1 MESKTLGLDNRVY
14 VGQLFKAAFGAM
26 PVYMTFPLGKKQE
39 VDMSGYAPK
48 ITEQVSPEEAARLS
62 IYGTP
67 VVFPMKF
74 LGDEKMKK
82 YNDKG
87 QLVETSLSDFWL
99 PDATMADFSRAKNI
113 IKTNTLG
120 SNGTIKEVY
129 GFDDWNIRIRTLCLR
144 NREMSEREQEKEILE
159 WFSIVGS
166 IGVEGYLFTKKNIK
180 SIVLEDIDIKSVSGS
195 PNVIPI
201 EITAV
206 SDDPDEFFIT
216 ENNIL

>member
-48 ITEQVSPEEAARLS
+48 ITEQVSPEEAERLS

-74 LGDEKMKK
+74 LGGTFKK
-82 YNDKG
+82 YDDKG
-87 QLVETSLSDFWL
+87 RLLDTSLSDFWL

-144 NREMSEREQEKEILE
+144 NREMDEREQEKKILE
-159 WFSIVGS
+159 WFNIVGS

-206 SDDPDEFFIT
+206 SDEAVELAIT
-216 ENNIL
+216 LNE